1 VSSSSFSGKELR
13 LPAYGASSGWRVS
26 TPARLFLPACGI
38 LSWFVPAGLADEV
51 VALAR
56 AEAAAEAAAVSGP
69 ELPLTRLRLLPAR
82 LGVYFVLGLCLSSG
96 LPYRRVLGGLCGLR
110 AGEEAASTALTALRR
125 RLGPRPF
132 ELLFARVA
140 SALAPP
146 GQETWSHAFGLL
158 LTAWDGTTLKIA
170 ASAGNA
176 GWAGGTGQGGHY
188 PRARLVALA
197 CCGTRGLLGAAV
209 GPFSTGERALALTL
223 TGRLHAGMLLLADRG
238 FYSWGLWHAAA
249 GTGAHLL
256 WRVPACLHLP
266 VVRALPDGSWLT
278 RVSDPRAKD
287 NRYRKNGKRRRAG
300 KPPDTSPLPAVTVR
314 VIEFTV
320 TVTRDDGTTRTGR
333 YRMITTLL
341 DCRQAPAAGLAAA
354 YARRWAVETC
364 FAELKT
370 HLRGPGRIL
379 RSRAPDLALQEIWAY
394 LAAYQAIRAVIA
406 HAAAGTAASPARLSF
421 TAALHALRGTIRRDP
436 AAALAET
443 TTAALASPVPDRP
456 GRVWVRGLREPGA
469 AYPAAAQ
476 PKDPLAHHAT
486 CTITIP
492 PPATPTPTAASQPKQ
507 PHNQENP
514 AP

>member
-1 VSSSSFSGKELR
+1 M
-13 LPAYGASSGWRVS
+13 PAHGASVSWPSS
-26 TPARLFLPACGI
+26 TPARFLPGVRGV

-51 VALAR
+51 LALAR
-56 AEAAAEAAAVSGP
+56 EEESAAAAAE
-69 ELPLTRLRLLPAR
+69 LPARRVRLLPAR
-82 LGVYFVLGLCLSSG
+82 LGLYFVLALCLSSG
-96 LPYRRVLGGLCGLR
+96 LPYRRVLGGLCGLP

-140 SALAPP
+140 SALEPP
-146 GQETWSHAFGLL
+146 GQQAWSHAFGLL

-176 GWAGGTGQGGHY
+176 AWAGPGGTGQGGHY

-197 CCGTRGLLGAAV
+197 CCGTRGLLGAAA
-209 GPFSTGERALALTL
+209 GPFSTGERALAAAL
-223 TGRLHAGMLLLADRG
+223 TGLLHRGMLLLADRG

-249 GTGAHLL
+249 GTGADLL
-256 WRVPACLHLP
+256 WRVPSGLHLP

-278 RVSDPRAKD
+278 RIEDPRAKD

-300 KPPDTSPLPAVTVR
+300 KPPDTSPLPAITVR
-314 VIEFTV
+314 VIGFTLTV
-320 TVTRDDGTTRTGR
+320 TLDDGGTRTER

-341 DCRQAPAAGLAAA
+341 DCRAAPAAGLAAA

-370 HLRGPGRIL
+370 ALRGPRRIL
-379 RSRAPDLALQEIWAY
+379 RSRTPDLALQEIWAY
-394 LAAYQAIRAVIA
+394 LTAYQAVRAVIA
-406 HAAAGTAASPARLSF
+406 LAAAGTGTSPARLSF
-421 TAALHALRGTIRRDP
+421 TAALHAVRGTARLAP

-443 TTAALASPVPDRP
+443 TAGTLASPVPDRP

-469 AYPAAAQ
+469 AYPSAAGAKAL
-476 PKDPLAHHAT
+476 PHHMT

-492 PPATPTPTAASQPKQ
+492 TPARAPSNTTDQQKPTSNQKSQ
-507 PHNQENP
+507 

>member
-1 VSSSSFSGKELR
+1 
-13 LPAYGASSGWRVS
+13 VS
-26 TPARLFLPACGI
+26 TPARLLPAAYGV

-51 VALAR
+51 LAAAR
-56 AEAAAEAAAVSGP
+56 AEAVAEAAAASAP

-82 LGVYFVLGLCLSSG
+82 LGLYFVLALCLSSG

-132 ELLFARVA
+132 ELLLARVA

-146 GQETWSHAFGLL
+146 GQAPWSHAFGLL
-158 LTAWDGTTLKIA
+158 LTAWDGTAVKIA
-170 ASAGNA
+170 ASAQNA
-176 GWAGGTGQGGHY
+176 AWAGPGGTGQGGGHY

-197 CCGTRGLLGAAV
+197 CCGTRGLLGAAA

-223 TGRLHAGMLLLADRG
+223 TGLLRPGMLLLADRG

-256 WRVPACLHLP
+256 WRVSAPLHLP

-278 RVSDPRAKD
+278 RIEDPRAKD

-300 KPPDTSPLPAVTVR
+300 KPPDTSPLPALTVR
-314 VIEFTV
+314 VIEFAV
-320 TVTRDDGTTRTGR
+320 TVTRDDGGTRTER

-341 DCRQAPAAGLAAA
+341 DCRAAPAAGLAAA

-379 RSRAPDLALQEIWAY
+379 RSRTPDLALQEIWAY

-406 HAAAGTAASPARLSF
+406 LAAAGTGTSPARLSF
-421 TAALHALRGTIRRDP
+421 TAALHAVRSTSRLAP
-436 AAALAET
+436 AAALAQA
-443 TTAALASPVPDRP
+443 TAAATASPVPDRP
-456 GRVWVRGLREPGA
+456 GRVCVRGLREPGA
-469 AYPAAAQ
+469 AYPSAARA
-476 PKDPLAHHAT
+476 KDPLPHNAT
-486 CTITIP
+486 YTITIP
-492 PPATPTPTAASQPKQ
+492 APAPATRTPGSQPKQ
-507 PHNQENP
+507 TRNQENP